1 MGRGRRTRRPQ
12 PRADDRAAAPEPSTP
27 YRADGMGEVRV
38 QAPVEVDGVL
48 RYDVVEVWSPGD
60 PVDGGLE
67 GPMWCE
73 VGVSD
78 LPAPPTAP
86 YDDTS
91 AGGIAVRWWQVGDDV
106 RALGQDADGWFL
118 AATGPVDIGT
128 STGFVSPSSSSTWS
142 TCARRCPGRG
152 SEALSLAWRA

>member
-1 MGRGRRTRRPQ
+1 
-12 PRADDRAAAPEPSTP
+12 
-27 YRADGMGEVRV
+27 MGEVRV

-128 STGFVSPSSSSTWS
+128 STGFVSPLVVVDMVDL
-142 TCARRCPGRG
+142 CASLPGPG
-152 SEALSLAWRA
+152 E